1 MFLLGAIVSLCYV
14 PGFIGSSIA
23 TQWPVLSIV
32 LPALF
37 LWRSGPV
44 TVFHWMG
51 LLFLTYAAA
60 RLWYVP
66 IFEDGVF
73 GLWLVSIMGLSFWL
87 GSTMNSM
94 RGLYAGLAVGAAV
107 SSAVAVFQLFGYSGI
122 PFTGFP
128 AGLFYNSVAQGLVL
142 SLVAVALISERMW
155 LWTLPL
161 LPGLVLCGS
170 KGAWIALAVG
180 VAGSYVRGV
189 WIFAA
194 LIVGALFFLVH
205 PLSSSD
211 ALRVSVWYATALN
224 LTTYGWGPGSF
235 FSWGLWQN
243 GSILYPEYAHNDALQ
258 LVFEYGPAAV
268 LPLAL
273 FGFALTRTA
282 EREWPLIAAFA
293 VASCY
298 SMPLFGV
305 PVASFMVCAATGRVV
320 RGWALA
326 RVERDGSRPHVLPG
340 RRRANHA
347 SGEFV
352 SLVPHS

>member
-14 PGFIGSSIA
+14 PGFTGSSIA

-37 LWRSGPV
+37 FWRSGPV

-51 LLFLTYAAA
+51 LSFLAYAAV
-60 RLWYVP
+60 RLWFAP
-66 IFEDGVF
+66 LFEDGVF

-87 GSTMNSM
+87 GSTVDNM
-94 RGLYAGLAVGAAV
+94 RGLYAGLAVGATV
-107 SSAVAVFQLFGYSGI
+107 SSVVAVFQLFGYSGI
-122 PFTGFP
+122 PFTGHP

-155 LWTLPL
+155 LWALPL

-170 KGAWIALAVG
+170 KGAWLAFVVG
-180 VAGSYVRGV
+180 LLSMHVRLVYIVVGLV
-189 WIFAA
+189 FAA
-194 LIVGALFFLVH
+194 VLYAAM

-211 ALRVSVWYATALN
+211 ALRVSIWYTAAYS

-258 LVFEYGPAAV
+258 LIFEYGPAAV
-268 LPLAL
+268 LPLAV
-273 FGFALTRTA
+273 FGFAVTRA
-282 EREWPLIAAFA
+282 ERERPLLTAFA

-298 SMPLFGV
+298 SMPLWV
-305 PVASFMVCAATGRVV
+305 PVASFMVCAATGRVI

-326 RVERDGSRPHVLPG
+326 RVERDGGRPHVLPW
-340 RRRANHA
+340 RRAANHTG
-347 SGEFV
+347 GELV
-352 SLVPHS
+352 SVVPHS